1 MSVIGAGLAIDKS
14 DQCEVLVTETET
26 ETEAELDLRWT
37 GLGRFSGDENLF
49 TNDRQDL
56 DEKRDGRSI
65 DGRSIRLPWFSCAL
79 RWPMRAQR
87 QRKTRTKRLGGKTL
101 ELTDVDKTKSRNGF
115 IWVL

>member
-1 MSVIGAGLAIDKS
+1 M
-14 DQCEVLVTETET
+14 T
-26 ETEAELDLRWT
+26 ETEAETELDSRWT

-65 DGRSIRLPWFSCAL
+65 RLPRFRCAL
-79 RWPMRAQR
+79 RWPTRAQR
-87 QRKTRTKRLGGKTL
+87 QKKTRTKRLSGKTL